1 MLSHS
6 FPLLSKF
13 TIAMFWVW
21 GIVWFSAS
29 REICKKHL
37 TLECSVFSYFSRTIE
52 NPFPHVL
59 GTILLMWRLMKKVLT
74 SDPISTQT
82 FVWNSSLR
90 KSTYFAPEYDPI
102 PNTQYDPIL
111 DPFVKEVWKYIQYR
125 RVGSVFYGSGSIE
138 ILLWKWQLEF
148 I

>member
-21 GIVWFSAS
+21 GIVWFSAF

-59 GTILLMWRLMKKVLT
+59 GTILLMWRLMKKVLI
-74 SDPISTQT
+74 SNPISTQT

-90 KSTYFAPEYDPI
+90 KSTYFASEYDPI
-102 PNTQYDPIL
+102 SYDPI

-125 RVGSVFYGSGSIE
+125 RVVSVFYGSGSIE